1 VVKLAAPETPVTFG
15 LHDPAATEL
24 LAVSVSTLVA
34 AVGFGLNDAVTPLGR
49 PAMDRVTAPFPPA
62 MRVTVQPDVLVL
74 PGDVVISRGPVRLKG
89 WPTFTTSLTV
99 WTVEPELPVM
109 VAKYVPTLAEPLAV
123 SVSTLAVAVVAGL
136 NDAVISG
143 GRPEAEKVTAPE
155 NPEESCTVMTLV
167 VEPP

>member
-1 VVKLAAPETPVTFG
+1 
-15 LHDPAATEL
+15 
-24 LAVSVSTLVA
+24 
-34 AVGFGLNDAVTPLGR
+34 
-49 PAMDRVTAPFPPA
+49 